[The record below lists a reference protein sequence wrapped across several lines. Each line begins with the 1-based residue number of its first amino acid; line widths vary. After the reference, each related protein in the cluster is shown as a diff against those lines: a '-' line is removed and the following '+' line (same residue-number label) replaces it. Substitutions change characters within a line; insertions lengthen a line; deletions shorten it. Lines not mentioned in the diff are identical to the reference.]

1 MLIVVLSLSRNCHHF
16 AAPWINMASLD
27 TGKSRSFNGKIDHQ
41 WMQLQWPAEWDRI
54 VEHRMILCS
63 HVSPTWNCWWS
74 NTKPSPDLP
83 IYHIIHIYIYI
94 YIYILYILISITY
107 IYIYIMY
114 MIYIY
119 IIYILYINGQYKPL
133 TYGFMTLLYEHLTS
147 SIPLSLRANLS
158 LQEQHL
164 PLDTPLVQWL
174 VS

>member
-1 MLIVVLSLSRNCHHF
+1 MAKSTINGCSCSDLQNGIGSLSIGWFF
-16 AAPWINMASLD
+16 ALTFPQ
-27 TGKSRSFNGKIDHQ
+27 H
-41 WMQLQWPAEWDRI
+41 EI
-54 VEHRMILCS
+54 VGEAILN
-63 HVSPTWNCWWS
+63 HPQ
-74 NTKPSPDLP
+74 
-83 IYHIIHIYIYI
+83 IYRFIILYIYIYIHIYIYI
-94 YIYILYILISITY
+94 ILISITYIY

-119 IIYILYINGQYKPL
+119 IIYIYILYINGQYKPL